1 MLALN
6 KRDIVTVVLF
16 SLPALIPL
24 SVFWIGP
31 MFYIFYLSLTDWDF
45 MSPAFDFVGF
55 DNYLFVFEDPAFY
68 RTLWNTLYFTAG
80 SVIPSIAG
88 GLGMALLL
96 NRRLSGIGLYRTII
110 FSPWVTPTVAVAIV
124 WSWILQPDTGVA
136 NWVLSAIGLPRLP
149 WLSSSKWAMPSVLL
163 VTVWKQV
170 GWTMIFYLV
179 ALQRIPQSL
188 HDAAKIDGV
197 SAWTKLWYIT
207 WPLISPTTLFLV
219 VVMTIDALNAFDQ
232 IHVMTQ
238 GGPAG
243 ATRTLLYMY
252 YQSAFERFNSGEA
265 AVIGVVMLAIAA
277 VLSALQFWSSRRWVH
292 YD

>member
-1 MLALN
+1 
-6 KRDIVTVVLF
+6 
-16 SLPALIPL
+16 
-24 SVFWIGP
+24 
-31 MFYIFYLSLTDWDF
+31 
-45 MSPAFDFVGF
+45 
-55 DNYLFVFEDPAFY
+55 
-68 RTLWNTLYFTAG
+68 
-80 SVIPSIAG
+80 
-88 GLGMALLL
+88 
-96 NRRLSGIGLYRTII
+96 
-110 FSPWVTPTVAVAIV
+110 
-124 WSWILQPDTGVA
+124 
-136 NWVLSAIGLPRLP
+136 
-149 WLSSSKWAMPSVLL
+149 
-163 VTVWKQV
+163 
-170 GWTMIFYLV
+170 MIFYLV